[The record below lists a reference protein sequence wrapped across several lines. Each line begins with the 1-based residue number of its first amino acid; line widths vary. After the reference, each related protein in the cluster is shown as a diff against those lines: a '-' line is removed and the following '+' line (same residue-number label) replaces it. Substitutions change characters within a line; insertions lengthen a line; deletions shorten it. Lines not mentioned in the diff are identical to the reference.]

1 MLEPTGTV
9 IQMPL
14 SELLRVLSDAIAPV
28 TAQLSDINNRLTRI
42 EANVTG
48 ENGRLPR
55 IEEIIKE
62 HDIQLK
68 ILEAEKHSPSNCPLK
83 DTVRTQET
91 TVNWLKWLA
100 VGLLAVGGMFGWEIH
115 ILLTWYGPK

>member
-1 MLEPTGTV
+1 MTEPTV
-9 IQMPL
+9 IKMEM
-14 SELLRVLSDAIAPV
+14 SELLKVLQDAISPV
-28 TAQLSDINNRLTRI
+28 TKELAGVNERLTRI

-55 IEEIIKE
+55 AEEG
-62 HDIQLK
+62 LK
-68 ILEAEKHSPSNCPLK
+68 DHEGRLKVLEADKHSPAGCQLK
-83 DTVRTQET
+83 DSVTTQAT

-115 ILLTWYGPK
+115 ILLAWYGHK